1 MIYLNKP
8 ILKGF
13 VRRKTMVIVLN
24 VFIMFLSIA
33 ALWLGAVWIVES
45 APRLAQK
52 LGISDLVIGL
62 TVIAFGTSAPEFAV
76 TISAAIKHQADISVG
91 NIVGSNIFNL
101 GFILGGVALL
111 QTIKTSKKMVY
122 REGLLLLIVS
132 IILLIFLSDYA
143 IAFWEGTILLGGL
156 IIYLLYLFLHKEPLE
171 EEITHGPYRWYH
183 TIQLIAGLILVIAGG
198 HFLVDSASLLARAAG
213 LSEWAIAVTI
223 VAAGTSAPEF
233 ATSLMAAIKGR
244 HGISAGNLIGSDL
257 FNIMGVLG
265 LAAILRPLHV
275 AKDAPIDILLLVG
288 LVLTVVIM
296 MRTGWQVSRREGF
309 LLIVINLIR
318 WVFTLK
324 H

>member
-1 MIYLNKP
+1 MELVFNII
-8 ILKGF
+8 IL
-13 VRRKTMVIVLN
+13 L
-24 VFIMFLSIA
+24 LSIA

-76 TISAAIKHQADISVG
+76 TITAAIKHQADISVG

-111 QTIKTSKKMVY
+111 RTIKTTKKMVFREGSLLLGISIILLFFLSDY
-122 REGLLLLIVS
+122 EIALWEGLLLIGSLVVY
-132 IILLIFLSDYA
+132 L
-143 IAFWEGTILLGGL
+143 
-156 IIYLLYLFLHKEPLE
+156 IYLFVHKEPLE
-171 EEITHGPYRWYH
+171 EDINHGPYRWYH
-183 TIQLIAGLILVIAGG
+183 SLQLVGGLLFVVAGG
-198 HFLVDSASLLARAAG
+198 HFLVDSASILARAAG
-213 LSEWAIAVTI
+213 LSDWAIAVTV

-233 ATSLMAAIKGR
+233 ATSLMAAIKGH

-275 AKDAPIDILLLVG
+275 DSSAPMDILLLVG

-296 MRTGWQVSRREGF
+296 MRTGWKISRWEGF
-309 LLIVINLIR
+309 LLIVINLAR
-318 WVFTLK
+318 WIFTLK

>member
-1 MIYLNKP
+1 MELFINIA
-8 ILKGF
+8 ILTISTG
-13 VRRKTMVIVLN
+13 
-24 VFIMFLSIA
+24 
-33 ALWLGAVWIVES
+33 ALWLGAVWVVES

-52 LGISDLVIGL
+52 MGISDLVIGL

-76 TISAAIKHQADISVG
+76 TISAAIRHQADISVG

-111 QTIKTSKKMVY
+111 QTIKTTKKLVY
-122 REGLLLLIVS
+122 REGGLLLLVS
-132 IILLIFLSDYA
+132 IILLFFLSDYS
-143 IAFWEGTILLGGL
+143 IAMWEGIFLLVAL
-156 IIYLLYLFLHKEPLE
+156 AAYLSYLFIHKEPLE
-171 EEITHGPYRWYH
+171 EEFSHGPFRWYH
-183 TIQLIAGLILVIAGG
+183 ALQLIGGLTLVVAGG
-198 HFLVDSASLLARAAG
+198 HFLVDSATFLARKVG

-233 ATSLMAAIKGR
+233 ATSLVAAIKGR

-275 AKDAPIDILLLVG
+275 AQDAPFEIFILVM

-296 MRTGWQVSRREGF
+296 MRTGWRVSRMEG
-309 LLIVINLIR
+309 LALIIINLIR
-318 WVFTLK
+318 WFFTLK
-324 H
+324 Q

>member
-1 MIYLNKP
+1 MELIFNLL
-8 ILKGF
+8 ILLF
-13 VRRKTMVIVLN
+13 
-24 VFIMFLSIA
+24 SIG
-33 ALWLGAVWIVES
+33 ALWLGAIWIVES

-62 TVIAFGTSAPEFAV
+62 TVIALGTSAPEFAV

-111 QTIKTSKKMVY
+111 QTIKTNKKLVY
-122 REGLLLLIVS
+122 REGALLFGVSLLLLF
-132 IILLIFLSDYA
+132 FLSDYS
-143 IAFWEGTILLGGL
+143 IAYWEGLILIGGL
-156 IIYLLYLFLHKEPLE
+156 VAYLTYLFIHKEPLE
-171 EEITHGPYRWYH
+171 EEIEHGPFRWYH
-183 TIQLIAGLILVIAGG
+183 LVQLIAGLGLVVAGG
-198 HFLVDSASLLARAAG
+198 HFLVDSASILARAAG
-213 LSEWAIAVTI
+213 LSDWAIAVTI

-275 AKDAPIDILLLVG
+275 AADAPFDIFLLVL
-288 LVLTVVIM
+288 LVLIVVIM
-296 MRTGWQVSRREGF
+296 MRTGWKISRVEGAI
-309 LLIVINLIR
+309 LIVLNLIR
-318 WVFTLK
+318 WFFTLK
-324 H
+324 Q